1 MLLTNETPDRSV
13 PHELPSPI
21 SVAIVEDE
29 RDIRE
34 CLTFLINGTDGYSC
48 TGSYRT
54 MEEALD
60 KIGHQLPNLVLSDIG
75 LPGMSGI
82 EGIRILKERHPDLL
96 ILMLTVYD
104 DDERIFDAMC
114 AGASGYLLKKTPPGK
129 LLESLKEAVAGGA
142 PMSPEVAR
150 RVITLFR
157 QFRPPDRADYQLTP
171 HEIRL
176 LKLFVEG
183 HIYKTAAVE
192 LGVTVNTINF
202 HVRNIYEK
210 LQVHTRSEAVA
221 KALVNRLV

>member
-1 MLLTNETPDRSV
+1 MTSETKPTDNSSTG
-13 PHELPSPI
+13 PITPELR
-21 SVAIVEDE
+21 VAIVEDQ

-34 CLTFLINGTDGYSC
+34 CLTFLIDGTDGYKC

-60 KIGHQLPNLVLSDIG
+60 GIGRQMPTVVLSDIG

-114 AGASGYLLKKTPPGK
+114 AGASGYLLKKTPPVK

-150 RVITLFR
+150 RVIAQFR
-157 QFRPPDRADYQLTP
+157 EIRPPDRSDYQLTP
-171 HEIRL
+171 HELRL

-192 LGVTVNTINF
+192 LGVSVNTVNF
-202 HVRNIYEK
+202 HVRNIYQK

>member
-1 MLLTNETPDRSV
+1 MTDNQTTEQQATTTSR
-13 PHELPSPI
+13 I
-21 SVAIVEDE
+21 AIIEDQ

-34 CLTFLINGTDGYSC
+34 CLTFLINGTEGYECS
-48 TGSYRT
+48 GSYRT

-60 KIGHQLPNLVLSDIG
+60 KIKPPLPDLVLSDIG
-75 LPGMSGI
+75 LPGMNGI
-82 EGIRILKERHPDLL
+82 DGIRILKDSYPNLL

-114 AGASGYLLKKTPPGK
+114 AGATGYLLKKTPPAT
-129 LLESLKEAVAGGA
+129 LLASLKETIGGGA

-150 RVITLFR
+150 RVISLFR
-157 QFRPPDRADYQLTP
+157 QFRPPESVDYNLTP
-171 HEIRL
+171 HETRL

-192 LGVTVNTINF
+192 LGVSVNTINF

>member
-1 MLLTNETPDRSV
+1 MTYETKRVDSS
-13 PHELPSPI
+13 PSAQIDSPLK
-21 SVAIVEDE
+21 VAIVEDE

-34 CLTFLINGTDGYSC
+34 CLTFLIDGTEGYAC

-54 MEEALD
+54 MEEALE
-60 KIGHQLPNLVLSDIG
+60 KLGHQLPDVVLSDIG
-75 LPGMSGI
+75 LPGMDGI
-82 EGIRILKERHPDLL
+82 EGIRLLRERYPDLL

-114 AGASGYLLKKTPPGK
+114 AGASGYLLKKTPPAK
-129 LLESLKEAVAGGA
+129 LLESLKEAFAGGA

-157 QFRPPDRADYQLTP
+157 EIRPPDRADYQLTP
-171 HEIRL
+171 HETRL

-192 LGVTVNTINF
+192 LGVSVNTVNF
-202 HVRNIYEK
+202 HVRNIYQK

>member
-1 MLLTNETPDRSV
+1 MTVESKPETAAV
-13 PHELPSPI
+13 NNVVKSPI
-21 SVAIVEDE
+21 KVAIVEDQ

-34 CLTFLINGTDGYSC
+34 CLTFLISGTEGYEC
-48 TGSYRT
+48 TGSFRS

-60 KIGHQLPNLVLSDIG
+60 KIGHQLPDVVLSDIG
-75 LPGMSGI
+75 LPGIDGI
-82 EGIRILKERHPDLL
+82 EGIRILKQRHPDLL

-114 AGASGYLLKKTPPGK
+114 AGASGYLLKKTPPAR
-129 LLESLKEAVAGGA
+129 LIESLREAVNGGA

-157 QFRPPDRADYQLTP
+157 EIRPPDRSDYQLTP
-171 HEIRL
+171 HETRL

-183 HIYKTAAVE
+183 HIYKTAAAE
-192 LGVTVNTINF
+192 LGVSVNTINF